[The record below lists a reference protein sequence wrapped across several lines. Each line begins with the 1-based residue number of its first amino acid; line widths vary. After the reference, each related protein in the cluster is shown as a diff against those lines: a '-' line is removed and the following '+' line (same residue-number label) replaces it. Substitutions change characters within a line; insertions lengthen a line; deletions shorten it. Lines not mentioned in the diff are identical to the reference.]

1 MFFFSFPFCFP
12 AGWLWIQLLVQKH
25 MERDAWIHT
34 TPSCPKH
41 KGVPRLM
48 GRRLAVRG
56 AGVVW
61 RLVFCLLCPLYNL
74 LYELPDRPCRWINI
88 HEQPQRHLLLKT
100 SVILSSLE
108 EGNSTDSV
116 GVPPGLCRSL
126 RAETRSLLSFP
137 PSKPSHCNLLYSWLK
152 SNIHYANYWQKE
164 IILYPRSAQI
174 YTEFIILQL
183 VWKGFW
189 MLRLFIQFL
198 FLYLM
203 HSWSYN

>member
-1 MFFFSFPFCFP
+1 MPGSTPP
-12 AGWLWIQLLVQKH
+12 
-25 MERDAWIHT
+25 
-34 TPSCPKH
+34 PSCPKH

-126 RAETRSLLSFP
+126 RAETRSLLSIP

-183 VWKGFW
+183 AWKGFW